1 MRHLTQWHP
10 EHKVPIVDGRFQDPN
25 TGEIQQN
32 TRTDTYLGP
41 PSVHVMW
48 FNVHDSSSF
57 RGLGATFNASIN
69 EVFITIAD
77 HVRDG
82 VYSIISLNAS
92 LYAVTVVCETDKARE
107 EVGGV
112 IQGFLYRQFLVY
124 PCMAPSTTSLDGKAG
139 LVTGSNTEASA
150 PMAKH
155 PFRDSSKLNQWLCSL
170 NLN

>member
-48 FNVHDSSSF
+48 FNVHDGSSF

-69 EVFITIAD
+69 EVIIAIAEQ
-77 HVRDG
+77 VRNG

-92 LYAVTVVCETDKARE
+92 LYAVTVVCETDKSRE

-112 IQGFLYRQFLVY
+112 IQAMQRDLNRDVVIPEEELAAVRAWKGEMGYDDDDVVG
-124 PCMAPSTTSLDGKAG
+124 DGRG
-139 LVTGSNTEASA
+139 EASG
-150 PMAKH
+150 
-155 PFRDSSKLNQWLCSL
+155 FS
-170 NLN
+170 

>member
-112 IQGFLYRQFLVY
+112 IQGMQRRLNRDVVI
-124 PCMAPSTTSLDGKAG
+124 PEGELDAVRTWKEEMGYDKNDVVG
-139 LVTGSNTEASA
+139 DGSWGASG
-150 PMAKH
+150 
-155 PFRDSSKLNQWLCSL
+155 SS
-170 NLN
+170 

>member
-10 EHKVPIVDGRFQDPN
+10 QHKVPIVDGRFQDPN

-57 RGLGATFNASIN
+57 RSIGATLNASIN
-69 EVFITIAD
+69 EVFIALAD
-77 HVRDG
+77 HVKNE

-92 LYAVTVVCETDKARE
+92 LYSVTVVCSTGKSQV

-112 IQGFLYRQFLVY
+112 IQDMQRHLSRNVVIPEEEL
-124 PCMAPSTTSLDGKAG
+124 AG
-139 LVTGSNTEASA
+139 LRAWKESMGDNDVAAEDERGPASE
-150 PMAKH
+150 
-155 PFRDSSKLNQWLCSL
+155 SS
-170 NLN
+170 